1 MNREHILFIS
11 DLHLEPKRPN
21 VTAAVQEF
29 LATKGQECEKLFLLG
44 DIFELWLGDDDSS
57 ELSLAIAAA
66 LRKLTRDGVQVFIMR
81 GNRDFLLGDVYANE
95 CGAELLGDTYHL
107 ETSLGAIQLLHGDT
121 LCTDDHDY
129 QEFRTLTREIGWQT
143 SFLNQP
149 LEERRAFAETARSK
163 SKAATAEKS
172 DLIMDVNNDAVL
184 RIFED
189 SGSDIIIHGHTHRP
203 AEHKNILGPGAG
215 TRVVLGDWDQKGW
228 YAEIKNKELTLSSFL
243 I

>member
-11 DLHLEPKRPN
+11 DLHLDPKRPH

-66 LRKLTRDGVQVFIMR
+66 LRKLASDGVRIFMMR
-81 GNRDFLLGDVYANE
+81 GNRDFLLGDVYANQ
-95 CGAELLGDTYHL
+95 CGAELLGDTYRL
-107 ETSLGAIQLLHGDT
+107 ETSLGAIELLHGDT

-129 QEFRTLTREIGWQT
+129 QEFRTLTREPSWLAN
-143 SFLNQP
+143 FLNQP
-149 LEERRAFAETARSK
+149 LEARRAFAETARTRSK
-163 SKAATAEKS
+163 EATAKKS
-172 DLIMDVNNDAVL
+172 DLIMDVNSDAVL
-184 RIFED
+184 KIFKD
-189 SGSDIIIHGHTHRP
+189 SGSAFIIHGHTHRP
-203 AEHKNILGPGAG
+203 AKHTSILGPGTG
-215 TRVVLGDWDQKGW
+215 TRVVLGDWDKKGW
-228 YAEIKNKELTLSSFL
+228 YAEIKNEDLTLSSFL

>member
-11 DLHLEPKRPN
+11 DLHLEPRRPN
-21 VTAAVQEF
+21 ITAAVQEF

-66 LRKLTRDGVQVFIMR
+66 LRKLASNGVQIFMMR
-81 GNRDFLLGDVYANE
+81 GNRDFLLGDVYANQ
-95 CGAELLGDTYHL
+95 CGAELLGDTFQL
-107 ETSLGAIQLLHGDT
+107 ETSLGSIQLLHGDT

-129 QEFRTLTREIGWQT
+129 QEFRTLTRETSWQT
-143 SFLNQP
+143 KFLNQP
-149 LEERRAFAETARSK
+149 LEARRAFAARARAK
-163 SKAATAEKS
+163 SKEATAEKS

-184 RIFED
+184 KIFKD
-189 SGSDIIIHGHTHRP
+189 SGSELIIHGHTHRP
-203 AEHKNILGPGAG
+203 AKHSNILGPGTG
-215 TRVVLGDWDQKGW
+215 TRVVLGDWDRKGW
-228 YAEIKNKELTLSSFL
+228 YAEIKNKNLTLSSFL